1 MSIRLF
7 PCESTVV
14 CGTCPECLQYEDHTG
29 SKCLRY
35 VIAEI
40 DGATYGSVT
49 YTVPGG
55 SPVTSSMQFVGA
67 NEKLCFFNAGSRDG
81 PFLYLAGIPVSADIN
96 SISLNGES
104 LTSTDICSDPAS
116 QILRVPMSSQ
126 CACGQV
132 GMKIIAKSAT
142 CPAACTEKT
151 GVYSAA
157 DVVVMESDNYAR
169 VQNPTYPCDKYLPH
183 FNKVFGITPTG
194 SAQITPP
201 SSSRP
206 CNWTDIAISVGVTLQ
221 LDLSIPNGCGD
232 SCTATIHI
240 SLAKN
245 AGDTFATL
253 SWTTSGS
260 NTSIGMSYPP
270 PRMGGTLDPVTGYAP
285 NIAR

>member
-1 MSIRLF
+1 M
-7 PCESTVV
+7 
-14 CGTCPECLQYEDHTG
+14 
-29 SKCLRY
+29 
-35 VIAEI
+35 
-40 DGATYGSVT
+40 
-49 YTVPGG
+49 
-55 SPVTSSMQFVGA
+55 
-67 NEKLCFFNAGSRDG
+67 
-81 PFLYLAGIPVSADIN
+81 
-96 SISLNGES
+96 
-104 LTSTDICSDPAS
+104 TSTYICSDPAS

-260 NTSIGMSYPP
+260 NTSTGMSYPP
-270 PRMGGTLDPVTGYAP
+270 PYIGGTLDPVTESAAIECTGYEMICTSVNTFDNGEGVGINGSRIESHVTFYLQP
-285 NIAR
+285 MS